1 MRKTLLFVF
10 ALLFATAAMAQN
22 RAMFINESFDSQTMP
37 QGWSIMGLG
46 TTNWSISATSNA
58 GGQANEL
65 HMSWS
70 PQFNGISRVVMPAV
84 DLTGVSGVT
93 VSFKHCLDNYSGSS
107 TIGIAT
113 SSDDGTT
120 WNTGWSQA
128 FSSSGTWTV
137 SQQITT
143 ADMGQANV
151 RFCLYYSGNSYNM
164 NDWYFDDIQIFTLEN
179 LDLGIASINVNNYV
193 PSGELN
199 IGFDVKSFG
208 STTITSV
215 EAVYEVEGYE
225 PVTESFE
232 VNITSLGTTTL
243 NFTVP
248 FSVSPNTYNLTIS
261 LNAVNGTNDDDASNN
276 SLSKSFAVALA
287 GAERIPMIEH
297 FSSSTCGPCVS
308 VNTQMLN
315 LCNNNSGR
323 FTYTKYQMNWP
334 GSGDPYYTEE
344 GGTRRNYYG
353 VSAVPQCFLDGEDQG
368 YAAVQQSAFN
378 QHADRTAFMDV
389 KGSFSVDG
397 DNISVI
403 ADVMPY
409 IDVNA
414 RIFVSVNEKETH
426 GNVGSNGETTFH
438 HIFMKMLPNAQG
450 TTVDFVAGELQRLEF
465 TQNMSGTHVEEM
477 SDLEVSIWVQNYASK
492 ETFNSHFA
500 YEYTET
506 HPYPVENLVL
516 ADYTTS
522 NGTMV
527 ATWDAPTEANPVGY
541 NVYLNGELVAE
552 NTTENT
558 YSFESQP
565 DVFYVIGVVALYDG
579 DMASVKVVA
588 TPTVVLQDLGLVAE
602 NYNYILDDHQLSTDV
617 RVTNAN
623 AFSQADINI
632 LSIEE
637 VNEEG
642 VQYLTITSNELPF
655 VLPYDEDFVFTI
667 EPNYLGEEKSVA
679 HTKIY
684 LTSDAGTLEFEVEID
699 GELLSVTE
707 VSTEA
712 KVYPNPAS
720 SNVLIEAENGIES
733 VKVYNIL
740 GALVETIPANAKSVN
755 VNLSNYSDG
764 VYFFNI
770 RQSNGTVSNQ
780 RVVVSH

>member
-10 ALLFATAAMAQN
+10 ALLFATATMAQN

-46 TTNWSISATSNA
+46 TTNWSISASNNA

-65 HMSWS
+65 HMGWS

-93 VSFKHCLDNYSGSS
+93 VSFRHNLDNYQGSS

-120 WNTGWSQA
+120 WNVGWSQA
-128 FSSSGTWTV
+128 YSSNGTWTV

-179 LDLGIASINVNNYV
+179 LDLGITSINVNSYV

-208 STTITSV
+208 STIVTDV
-215 EAVYEVEGYE
+215 EAVYEVEGFE
-225 PVTESFE
+225 PVTETFT
-232 VNITSLGTTTL
+232 VNITSLATTTI
-243 NFTVP
+243 NFNTP
-248 FSVSPNTYNLTIS
+248 ISLSPDAYNLTIS
-261 LNAVNGTNDDDASNN
+261 LNTVNGAEDDDTGNN
-276 SLSKSFAVALA
+276 TLSKSFNVALA
-287 GAERIPMIEH
+287 DAERIPMIEH
-297 FSSSTCGPCVS
+297 FSSSTCSPCVS
-308 VNTQMLN
+308 PNNMMHTF
-315 LCNNNSGR
+315 CNNNPGR

-344 GGTRRNYYG
+344 GGTRRGYYG
-353 VSAVPQCFLDGEDQG
+353 INAVPMAFMDAESLNFGT
-368 YAAVQQSAFN
+368 VQNQFN
-378 QHADRTAFMDV
+378 QHAEIPAFMDI

-403 ADVMPY
+403 ADIMPY
-409 IDVNA
+409 VDVNA
-414 RIFVSVNEKETH
+414 RVYVSVNEKETH

-465 TQNMSGTHVEEM
+465 TQNMTGTHVEEM
-477 SDLEVSIWVQNYASK
+477 SDLEVSIWVQNYDSK
-492 ETFNSHFA
+492 TIFNSRFA
-500 YEYTET
+500 YEYTEV
-506 HPYPVENLVL
+506 HPYPIENLIL

-552 NTTENT
+552 NITENT
-558 YSFESQP
+558 YSFESQA

-579 DMASVKVVA
+579 DMSSVKVVA

-602 NYNYILDDHQLSTDV
+602 NVHFVLDDHQPITDV
-617 RVTNAN
+617 HVTNAN

-637 VNEEG
+637 ANEED
-642 VQYLTITSNELPF
+642 VQYLTITCNELPF

-667 EPNYLGEEKSVA
+667 EPNYLGEEKSTA

-699 GELLSVTE
+699 GEVLNITE
-707 VSTEA
+707 VSAET
-712 KVYPNPAS
+712 KIYPNPAS
-720 SNVLIEAENGIES
+720 SNVRIEAENGIES

-755 VNLSNYSDG
+755 VNLDNYSDG
-764 VYFFNI
+764 VYFFNV
-770 RQSNGTVSNQ
+770 RQNDGTVSNQ